1 MKRCGKI
8 AICLAG
14 ALALNASLR
23 ADDVALADNPY
34 ATIVARNIFN
44 LNPPPPPVDP
54 NATAP
59 VEPAVKITPNG
70 IMSVFGQL
78 QVLFKASGGGKPGDQ
93 SYILGEGQMDDE
105 IEVVKIDEKNSLV
118 TFKNH
123 GLLQTL
129 PLANVTSI
137 AAPAAPAAGFSPLPG
152 FPAVVPGGGGNNG
165 GILLPAMGV
174 RGGNNAAGQNG
185 ANISTPQAVATRA
198 VPAPKPQETV
208 DPDVQKVLIVA
219 QHLKAEMDGDP
230 IAKIFPPTELDEAA
244 GVTSNLKSPP
254 PPPLPPM
261 P

>member
-14 ALALNASLR
+14 ALTLNAGLR

-34 ATIVARNIFN
+34 ATIVARNIFS

-54 NATAP
+54 NANAP

-70 IMSVFGQL
+70 IMSIFGQL

-129 PLANVTSI
+129 
-137 AAPAAPAAGFSPLPG
+137 
-152 FPAVVPGGGGNNG
+152 
-165 GILLPAMGV
+165 
-174 RGGNNAAGQNG
+174 
-185 ANISTPQAVATRA
+185 
-198 VPAPKPQETV
+198 
-208 DPDVQKVLIVA
+208 
-219 QHLKAEMDGDP
+219 
-230 IAKIFPPTELDEAA
+230 
-244 GVTSNLKSPP
+244 
-254 PPPLPPM
+254 
-261 P
+261 